1 MNREECMHAL
11 ENELTAQVD
20 RDKLMDYTANISQWV
35 RISSLPAEV
44 ESLKYVEKTLQSFGY
59 KTQMLH
65 YDGFISYPIE
75 ARVTVHGSQEE
86 IVFKSL
92 GHCFSDSTP
101 DGGITAPACF
111 DADNCAGKI
120 AFIDGLPNYGK
131 VMHAKANG
139 ALAVIFVQDDYLH
152 NMPVNPIWGSP
163 TQDTV
168 HLLAHIPVAAV
179 THPDGEKLRAM
190 CENGEVAV
198 TLESKVEMGWKRD
211 LPILVADLPSE
222 KSDKF
227 VLLSCHIDSWDY
239 GAMDNGTAN
248 ATAIECARVLA
259 QKRGELYRGLRV
271 CFWSGHSQGKF
282 CGSSWY
288 ADTHYEE
295 LERRCIAHVNID
307 STGGKG
313 AVVVEEPP
321 VMPHTRKLAADVIK
335 EQTGVDF
342 IGKRIGH
349 FADQSFFGVGLS
361 SVFGTF
367 SEQSRETAGDSLS
380 FKHGTTV
387 RASGL
392 GWWWHTE
399 YDTIDKIDPDFLVR
413 DTKIYAA
420 VLWRLMTAPVLPLEF
435 SDAVK
440 DLAGETEKL
449 QKLLGDRFDFSPL
462 AQRLKKLGAAVDR
475 FDGCLAAIDAP
486 ESSEAV
492 RANEVMQR
500 VAQCFVRAS
509 FTAGNVYT
517 YSLGTPMKDI
527 PSLTDAYAL
536 AEAEDGSDEYFMLKT
551 SLRRGL
557 NRVMACAGRALE
569 LLEEYF
575 TIA

>member
-1 MNREECMHAL
+1 MNREEYMRAL
-11 ENELTAQVD
+11 EAELTSQID
-20 RDKLMDYTANISQWV
+20 RDKLMDYTANISKWV
-35 RISSLPAEV
+35 RISSLPAEK
-44 ESLKYVEKTLQSFGY
+44 ESLAYVEETLKGFGY
-59 KTQMLH
+59 KTQLLH

-75 ARVTVHGSQEE
+75 AHLTVHGKADVE
-86 IVFKSL
+86 FKAL

-101 DGGITAPACF
+101 DGGITATVSF
-111 DADNCAGKI
+111 DAEECADKI
-120 AFIDGLPNYGK
+120 VFIDGLPNYGK
-131 VMHAKANG
+131 VIHAKENG
-139 ALAVIFVQDDYLH
+139 ALAVVFVQDDYLH

-163 TQDTV
+163 TEDNV
-168 HLLAHIPVAAV
+168 HLLVHIPVAAI

-190 CENGEVAV
+190 NAEGEVTV
-198 TLESKVEMGWKRD
+198 TLKSKVEMGWKRD

-222 KSDKF
+222 KSNKF
-227 VLLSCHIDSWDY
+227 VMLSCHIDSWDY

-259 QKRGELYRGLRV
+259 LKHDELYRGLRV

-295 LERRCIAHVNID
+295 LESRCVAHVNID

-321 VMPHTRKLAADVIK
+321 VMPHTRKLAASVIE
-335 EQTGVDF
+335 EQTGIKF

-367 SEQSRETAGDSLS
+367 SEQSKETAGNSLS

-420 VLWRLMTAPVLPLEF
+420 VLWRLMTSPVLPMEF
-435 SDAVK
+435 ADAVK
-440 DLAGETEKL
+440 DLADETEKL
-449 QKLLGDRFDFSPL
+449 QKLLAGRFDFAPL
-462 AQRLKKLGAAVDR
+462 AERLEKLDAAIR
-475 FDGCLAAIDAP
+475 KFDGCIAAIDTP
-486 ESSEAV
+486 ESAEAV
-492 RANEVMQR
+492 RTNETMQR
-500 VAQCFVRAS
+500 LAQCFVRAS
-509 FTAGNVYT
+509 FTSGNVYA
-517 YSLGTPMKDI
+517 YSLGTPMKNI

-536 AEAEDGSDEYFMLKT
+536 AEAADGSDDYFMLTT
-551 SLRRGL
+551 SLRRGM
-557 NRVMACAGRALE
+557 NRVMAYAAQALY

-575 TIA
+575 RGE